1 MFGIKTCKECEDS
14 PKTLEEFK
22 LKLENDRIRLHIKY
36 ICFIASAVLIWLIAT
51 GTAKDAEFPNW
62 VSFASTIAS
71 IILSVL
77 AIIMSITGENKSEVA
92 RNQLEET
99 SKKIDSAVESMKEI
113 NANTIDNISS
123 MKETLKLLDEKIE
136 DMDLHIQEY
145 AKLNKSVDVT
155 VKNNFSN
162 SNTRWGNRNE
172 KKVEY

>member
-1 MFGIKTCKECEDS
+1 MFGIKVCKECENT
-14 PKTLEEFK
+14 PKTLEEYK

-36 ICFIASAVLIWLIAT
+36 ICFIATTVLVWLIAT
-51 GTAKDAEFPNW
+51 GSAKDEEFPNW

-99 SKKIDSAVESMKEI
+99 SKKIDSAVESMKKI
-113 NANTIDNISS
+113 NDNTIENISS
-123 MKETLKLLDEKIE
+123 ISETMKLLNKKIE
-136 DMDLHIQEY
+136 DIDSHIQEY
-145 AKLNKSVDVT
+145 AKSNTSMDVT

-162 SNTRWGNRNE
+162 SNTRWGNRNG